1 MWNESPLVTQ
11 AAGGAG
17 TRSLDSQSFLKFR
30 VRGSLMK
37 LGEKLDLAEGERTG
51 S

>member
-1 MWNESPLVTQ
+1 MWSASPWVTQ
-11 AAGGAG
+11 GAGGAG

-37 LGEKLDLAEGERTG
+37 LGEKLDLAGGERIG